1 MARLTL
7 EVDNRVLKEYAIG
20 AMTTI
25 GRLADNTIVIDSP
38 AVSSHHASVFTDGG
52 LLVVED
58 LQSTNGTLV
67 NGVRVSRRILK
78 DGDVLQ
84 VGQHRLVLDQMAK
97 GDAERTDDAAPAT
110 PVNGET
116 IFIDKRTL
124 VGRLMQSET
133 EARKYDALLAR
144 LKDVET
150 HGIVAAADPH
160 EPVQAQA
167 ATLRVV
173 AGRADQT
180 IYRLQSQ
187 TSLIGK
193 GKSSAVRLRGWFK
206 PQTAVA
212 ISRNRQGYVATWLG
226 GVVLVDNKPLNGRHE
241 LKNGDL
247 LDVCGLLLEFTT
259 ENPPAPP
266 ASATRESVSS
276 LRPS

>member
-7 EVDNRVLKEYAIG
+7 RLDEDVVKEYAIG
-20 AMTTI
+20 TMATI

-38 AVSSHHASVFTDGG
+38 AVSSHHASIVNDGG
-52 LLVVED
+52 LLTVED
-58 LQSTNGTLV
+58 LQSTNGTFV

-84 VGQHRLVLDQMAK
+84 VGAHRLVLDQAAD
-97 GDAERTDDAAPAT
+97 GAAERAEAAAPAM

-116 IFIDKRTL
+116 IFIDKRTM
-124 VGRLMQSET
+124 VERLMQSQT
-133 EARKYDALLAR
+133 DARKYDALLAR

-150 HGIVAAADPH
+150 HGTAAPH
-160 EPVQAQA
+160 APANTPTAV
-167 ATLRVV
+167 LRVV
-173 AGRADQT
+173 AGRADQAL
-180 IYRLQSQ
+180 YRLQSQ

-193 GKSSAVRLRGWFK
+193 GKSSTVRLRGWFK

-226 GVVLVDNKPLNGRHE
+226 GVVMVDSKPLNGRHE

-247 LDVCGLLLEFTT
+247 LDVCGLLLEFTLDT
-259 ENPPAPP
+259 SPAP
-266 ASATRESVSS
+266 ES
-276 LRPS
+276 

>member
-7 EVDNRVLKEYAIG
+7 ELENRVLKEYAIG
-20 AMTTI
+20 PTTTI
-25 GRLADNTIVIDSP
+25 GRLADNTIVIDGP
-38 AVSSHHASVFTDGG
+38 AVSSHHASVFNDGG
-52 LLVVED
+52 LLTVED
-58 LQSTNGTLV
+58 LQSTNGTFV

-84 VGQHRLVLDQMAK
+84 IGQHRLVLDQMAE
-97 GDAERTDDAAPAT
+97 GEAERIDDAAPAT

-116 IFIDKRTL
+116 MFIDKRTL

-133 EARKYDALLAR
+133 DARKYDALLAR

-150 HGIVAAADPH
+150 HGAVIAADTQDPA
-160 EPVQAQA
+160 PARA

-173 AGRADQT
+173 AGRADQA
-180 IYRLQSQ
+180 IYRLESQ

-193 GKSSAVRLRGWFK
+193 GKASTVRLRGWFK

-226 GVVLVDNKPLNGRHE
+226 GVVLVDSKPLNGRHE

-247 LDVCGLLLEFTT
+247 LDVCGLLLEFTLEPT
-259 ENPPAPP
+259 VAR
-266 ASATRESVSS
+266 AS
-276 LRPS
+276 

>member
-7 EVDNRVLKEYAIG
+7 QLENRVVKEYPIG

-25 GRLADNTIVIDSP
+25 GRLGDNTIVIDSP
-38 AVSSHHASVFTDGG
+38 AVSSHHASVVNDGG
-52 LLVVED
+52 LLAVED
-58 LQSTNGTLV
+58 LQSTNGTFV

-78 DGDVLQ
+78 DGDVLR
-84 VGQHRLVLDQMAK
+84 VGQHQLVLDQMAE
-97 GDAERTDDAAPAT
+97 GEAERPDDAAPSAPT
-110 PVNGET
+110 NGET

-124 VGRLMQSET
+124 MGKLMQSET

-150 HGIVAAADPH
+150 HGAVPAAAPQ
-160 EPVQAQA
+160 EPAQAQA
-167 ATLRVV
+167 AMLRVV
-173 AGRADQT
+173 AGRSDQA

-206 PQTAVA
+206 PQLAVA

-247 LDVCGLLLEFTT
+247 LDVCGLLLEFTL
-259 ENPPAPP
+259 EKGPA
-266 ASATRESVSS
+266 RES
-276 LRPS
+276 